1 MVEDHI
7 LSWSNKGELVL
18 DIFMG
23 SGTVAKI
30 ALQNERKFI
39 GFEISKKKCDD
50 ANERIDS
57 LNIDIK
63 D

>member
-1 MVEDHI
+1 
-7 LSWSNKGELVL
+7 
-18 DIFMG
+18 MG